1 MKELREYTI
10 NNVKFLATEDFS
22 HVVEIYEDGT
32 VLGEDILTKEETT
45 RGTLESVLSE
55 MKEKFEDEFKIQESS
70 AKEIKIKAN
79 TLKRQGYSCSYDMVD
94 SSVSILDKSG
104 STVYTA
110 VGREVDKLIQTFEK
124 DPASLDTSIS
134 IEDYCLAKLV

>member
-1 MKELREYTI
+1 MKELNEYTI
-10 NNVKFLATEDFS
+10 NNVKFFATEDFS

-32 VLGEDILTKEETT
+32 ALGEDILTKEETT
-45 RGTLESVLSE
+45 RGSLDSVLFE
-55 MKEKFEDEFKIQESS
+55 MNEKFEDEFKIQESS
-70 AKEIKIKAN
+70 AKEIKIKAS

-94 SSVSILDKSG
+94 SSISILDKNG

-110 VGREVDKLIQTFEK
+110 VGKEVDRLIQTFEK